1 MSAHRAESLASSW
14 HSRANSHRSPLM
26 RSVVLA
32 LASATNRRMAVSA
45 SRPIAAYSPLRERE
59 RPMVIFIFLEEPGVS
74 VKAVGVGSFV
84 AFNDGI
90 WRRERSNALAS
101 GLGSRARMPGS
112 LHSAYSGRD
121 DTKKGEQ

>member
-26 RSVVLA
+26 RSVLVA

-59 RPMVIFIFLEEPGVS
+59 RPMVIFIFLGECGVL
-74 VKAVGVGSFV
+74 V
-84 AFNDGI
+84 
-90 WRRERSNALAS
+90 ETLAS
-101 GLGSRARMPGS
+101 LLSMMAYGGASGVMRSRVGWDRAARC
-112 LHSAYSGRD
+112 
-121 DTKKGEQ
+121 